1 MSFPPPRVFQNARRN
16 SLDIVLQRCTSS
28 LEGYSASVPSAA
40 QEHWK
45 PAIRLSG
52 NDHDRTFTGKQ
63 TVTFKAHHALVGRGR
78 GVATR
83 ATLDQHAYPILPPVP
98 LHTNIVFPALP
109 PPFVLSGG
117 NLL

>member
-1 MSFPPPRVFQNARRN
+1 MIDTDARRECMN
-16 SLDIVLQRCTSS
+16 TSS
-28 LEGYSASVPSAA
+28 
-40 QEHWK
+40 
-45 PAIRLSG
+45 G
-52 NDHDRTFTGKQ
+52 NSC
-63 TVTFKAHHALVGRGR
+63 ALVGRGR

-98 LHTNIVFPALP
+98 LHTNVVFPALP